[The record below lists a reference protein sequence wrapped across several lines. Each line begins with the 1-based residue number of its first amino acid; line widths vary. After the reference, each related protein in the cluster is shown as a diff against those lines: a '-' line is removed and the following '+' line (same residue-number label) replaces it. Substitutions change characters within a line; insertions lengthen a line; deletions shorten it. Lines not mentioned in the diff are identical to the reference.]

1 MVVIQIKKKKKKKEM
16 QREKERREAPS
27 GFTSHTYIHTYT
39 HILKG
44 FGSIIARAAES
55 NLIPRITLRINLI
68 GHSVVDYKQEAAFFK
83 VSFCNL
89 RNLKR
94 IFRNG

>member
-1 MVVIQIKKKKKKKEM
+1 MRC
-16 QREKERREAPS
+16 RERKREEKRLAVLH
-27 GFTSHTYIHTYT
+27 HTHTHTHIHTYT